1 MDRFEVLLS
10 GGDRRSIGQSD
21 QVARM
26 INGPEA
32 CGELLEL
39 TDHPDRLIAMRAYDA
54 VEKVAQRHPEW
65 IRPHK
70 RKLLAPAK
78 PDMPIEVKW
87 HLARL
92 WPMIDLSPAERA
104 RVVAQL
110 WTWADDPRESRIVR
124 ADAIAALAR
133 LDPSALLPSVIARW
147 QAERIPSLQARLR
160 KLGLIP
166 KHPRP

>member
-26 INGPEA
+26 IDGPDA
-32 CGELLEL
+32 CGELLESI
-39 TDHPDRLIAMRAYDA
+39 DHPDRLIAMRTYDA

-65 IRPHK
+65 IRPYE
-70 RKLLAPAK
+70 RKLLAPVK

-92 WPMIDLSPAERA
+92 WPLLDLTPAERA
-104 RVVAQL
+104 RVVAQP
-110 WTWADDPRESRIVR
+110 WTWADDQYESRIVR
-124 ADAIAALAR
+124 ADTIAALAR

-166 KHPRP
+166 RHPRP